1 MPVIFTKDT
10 YRASIEA
17 ASGGKQ
23 TILYDDKGYPSI
35 MNIIPKFNIED
46 VAPLDT
52 AIGSGVH
59 PAFIVGGVEKS
70 KIFIGAYQA
79 TVADGRAISLPGLN
93 PAASLTFDQAVQYCI
108 SKGQGWHLMTN
119 WEWAML
125 ALWCLKNDFQPRGNT
140 DYGRSH
146 EAKYETGGL
155 VNGKAPGSAGGGD
168 KTYAGS
174 GPHAWRHDN
183 SPAGIADLVGNIWEW
198 QSGFKLID
206 GQIYMPND
214 NHFTLAEASWP
225 AQGVYFDA
233 SAGPGDGSGAAQNGT
248 PILSNGIS
256 KYSETPTPAGG
267 TDPRDLDYTH
277 IAGANGWQTTG
288 ISAGYNNL
296 TLAKRQLMVQ
306 AGIAPKLLSTDALPL
321 GLNGAIWVRNYG
333 ERVPVR
339 GGFWSLGAGA
349 GLAALDLYDRRSTV
363 GANIGFRPAFIS

>member
-10 YRASIEA
+10 YRAAVEG

-23 TILYDDKGYPSI
+23 TVLYDDKGYPSI

-46 VAPLDT
+46 VAPVGVS
-52 AIGSGVH
+52 IGSGVH
-59 PAFIVGGVEKS
+59 PAFIVGGVEKP

-79 TVADGRAISLPGLN
+79 AVADGRAISLPGMN
-93 PAASLTFDQAVQYCI
+93 PATNIAYDTALGYCT

-119 WEWAML
+119 WEWAAI
-125 ALWCLKNDFQPRGNT
+125 ALWCSKNGYQPRGNS

-155 VNGKAPGSAGGGD
+155 VNGKSPGSAGGGD
-168 KTYAGS
+168 KTFTGG

-183 SPAGIADLVGNIWEW
+183 SHAGIADLVGNVWEW
-198 QSGFKLID
+198 QGGLKLND

-214 NHFTLAEASWP
+214 NNFTLEEALWP

-233 SAGPGDGSGAAQNGT
+233 SAGPGDRNGGVDSGD

-267 TDPRDLDYTH
+267 TDTGDFDYTY
-277 IAGANGWQTTG
+277 IAGAAGWQSIG

-306 AGIAPKLLSTDALPL
+306 AGIAPKILSTDAIPIDLK
-321 GLNGAIWVRNYG
+321 GGVWARNYG
-333 ERVPVR
+333 LRFPLR
-339 GGFWSLGAGA
+339 GGVWVNGAGCGLGALYLGTRRVY
-349 GLAALDLYDRRSTV
+349 LASTV
-363 GANIGFRPAFIS
+363 GLRPAFIL